1 MMVCA
6 TSSTI
11 RNPAPPRPLLLSM
24 AITAASRP
32 ARRRSAPTSVVALD
46 RQKAR
51 LGYAGNTHRQPTQP
65 DRGPARRLIWP
76 AKPGQLPNFKYVW
89 LAFRLV
95 RAGAILGVSF
105 AMIDPLHVKARMKFV
120 PRSGLVGV
128 DSAAS
133 GDATANDRNGLGL
146 MFHHC
151 RQGRAASLAHHH
163 NTT

>member
-76 AKPGQLPNFKYVW
+76 AKPGQLRNLQLSSNSDFVGRIPKDGDDPTGFPIRVDERRPVEAIAAIPTDRKRGIGLLDMDCFE
-89 LAFRLV
+89 LAVSGEPCGQLI
-95 RAGAILGVSF
+95 RAVEQPCITGVS
-105 AMIDPLHVKARMKFV
+105 
-120 PRSGLVGV
+120 
-128 DSAAS
+128 
-133 GDATANDRNGLGL
+133 
-146 MFHHC
+146 
-151 RQGRAASLAHHH
+151 
-163 NTT
+163 

>member
-76 AKPGQLPNFKYVW
+76 AKPGQLQSVNNIGHTW
-89 LAFRLV
+89 RSEERLDECPIV
-95 RAGAILGVSF
+95 LDGLQVGFDAVLQRLPSAEWRLGCAGAFDVIPHQLIRV
-105 AMIDPLHVKARMKFV
+105 
-120 PRSGLVGV
+120 
-128 DSAAS
+128 
-133 GDATANDRNGLGL
+133 
-146 MFHHC
+146 
-151 RQGRAASLAHHH
+151 
-163 NTT
+163 

>member
-32 ARRRSAPTSVVALD
+32 ARRRSSPTSVVALH

-76 AKPGQLPNFKYVW
+76 AKPGQLQ
-89 LAFRLV
+89 
-95 RAGAILGVSF
+95 
-105 AMIDPLHVKARMKFV
+105 FV
-120 PRSGLVGV
+120 G
-128 DSAAS
+128 
-133 GDATANDRNGLGL
+133 RNGYAECADREVGGRGRRVY
-146 MFHHC
+146 FVDTGGREIARRTINERIPPC
-151 RQGRAASLAHHH
+151 RHYVRG
-163 NTT
+163 

>member
-76 AKPGQLPNFKYVW
+76 AKPGQLQFLEGSEVAVCDRGMQRC
-89 LAFRLV
+89 L
-95 RAGAILGVSF
+95 
-105 AMIDPLHVKARMKFV
+105 DHVVARN
-120 PRSGLVGV
+120 VGRV
-128 DSAAS
+128 
-133 GDATANDRNGLGL
+133 
-146 MFHHC
+146 
-151 RQGRAASLAHHH
+151 
-163 NTT
+163 

>member
-76 AKPGQLPNFKYVW
+76 AKPGQLPF
-89 LAFRLV
+89 
-95 RAGAILGVSF
+95 SF
-105 AMIDPLHVKARMKFV
+105 DS
-120 PRSGLVGV
+120 RSGRKRLDTWIGDLELAVG
-128 DSAAS
+128 
-133 GDATANDRNGLGL
+133 GLCG
-146 MFHHC
+146 
-151 RQGRAASLAHHH
+151 
-163 NTT
+163 

>member
-76 AKPGQLPNFKYVW
+76 AKPGQLRENKSTNW
-89 LAFRLV
+89 A
-95 RAGAILGVSF
+95 
-105 AMIDPLHVKARMKFV
+105 
-120 PRSGLVGV
+120 PRSRRSL
-128 DSAAS
+128 SNYLTAAPV
-133 GDATANDRNGLGL
+133 DATLRWIG
-146 MFHHC
+146 
-151 RQGRAASLAHHH
+151 SLAEGSRLIF
-163 NTT
+163 TYVDADVLGGSDRF